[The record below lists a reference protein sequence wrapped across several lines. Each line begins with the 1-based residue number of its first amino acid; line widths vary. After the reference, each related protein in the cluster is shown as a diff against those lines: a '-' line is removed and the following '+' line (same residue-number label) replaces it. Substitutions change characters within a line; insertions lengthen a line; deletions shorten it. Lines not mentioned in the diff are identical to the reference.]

1 MQGPEDMGRSVDLV
15 TSGVSKLSP
24 TAYFCTDCELR
35 RVSPFFSGWE
45 GKIIRRLM
53 LHEIQISAL
62 DKVLDFIGGKI
73 CGYVFSLL
81 LGKYLPDIFGFASW
95 PTKLKTSAT
104 WCFTGRVFQPRCDN
118 QGRDGRLKGE
128 VASPFRA

>member
-1 MQGPEDMGRSVDLV
+1 MLGPEGMGRSVDLV

-35 RVSPFFSGWE
+35 RVFPFLSGWE

-62 DKVLDFIGGKI
+62 DKVLDFTGEINMWV
-73 CGYVFSLL
+73 CVFSLV
-81 LGKYLPDIFGFASW
+81 
-95 PTKLKTSAT
+95 
-104 WCFTGRVFQPRCDN
+104 R
-118 QGRDGRLKGE
+118 
-128 VASPFRA
+128 